1 MRRLALTLSEAG
13 RDEVPRNIG
22 LVSKLDKQLDNAWLA
37 RRWPDFLRAW
47 LAAIVVATAVSF
59 VGSLI
64 MLGVYELF
72 VLLALGGGH
81 GWSQLLGIC
90 AGIAA
95 LACGT
100 MVLFA
105 VPIMIVKA
113 GQDNRPS

>member
-1 MRRLALTLSEAG
+1 MTLSEAG
-13 RDEVPRNIG
+13 RDEAPRNIG
-22 LVSKLDKQLDNAWLA
+22 LVSKLDNQLDNAWLA

-59 VGSLI
+59 VGSFI

-72 VLLALGGGH
+72 VFLVLGGGK

-100 MVLFA
+100 MLLFT
-105 VPIMIVKA
+105 VPIMFVKA
-113 GQDNRPS
+113 AQDNRPA